1 MGGACGVS
9 AGDRGRCE
17 RLNVTHTKDYQIVPF
32 PAARHLIVDAG
43 RLASRRHIIHG
54 LLELDVT
61 RPREMMRQ
69 HKAHTGESLSF
80 TAFIITCLAHAI
92 AATPAV
98 QAYRNWR
105 HQLVLFEDVDVAT
118 PIEAHAGSVAV
129 PHVIRAAN
137 RKTFRQVHDEIRAI
151 QANPTRSAQTGG
163 LIDLA
168 PRVPAVVRNLFYWTL
183 RQNPH
188 WTKAIAGTVIVTAV
202 GMFAQGSGWGIG
214 FLPYHTLGITL
225 GGIGSKPGVVNG
237 RIEIR
242 DYLNL
247 TISFDH
253 DIVDGAP
260 AARFVQQLKELVERG
275 FGLCEQDVRVV
286 VKNAR

>member
-1 MGGACGVS
+1 M
-9 AGDRGRCE
+9 
-17 RLNVTHTKDYQIVPF
+17 THTKDYQIVPF
-32 PAARHLIVDAG
+32 PAARHVIVDAG

-54 LLELDVT
+54 LLELDVS
-61 RPREMMRQ
+61 RPREMLRQ

-92 AATPAV
+92 AANLAV
-98 QAYRNWR
+98 QAYPNWR
-105 HQLVLFEDVDVAT
+105 HQLVLFDDVDVAT
-118 PIEAHAGSVAV
+118 PIEVHAGGVAV

-137 RKTFRQVHDEIRAI
+137 RKTFRQIHDEIRAI

-168 PRVPAVVRNLFYWTL
+168 PRVPAVVRKLFYWIL

-188 WTKAIAGTVIVTAV
+188 WTKATAGTVIVTAV

-214 FLPYHTLGITL
+214 FLPYHTLGLTL
-225 GGIGSKPGVVNG
+225 AGIGSKPGVVNG
-237 RIEIR
+237 RIAIR
-242 DYLNL
+242 EYLHL

-260 AARFVQQLKELVERG
+260 AARFVQQLRELIERG
-275 FGLCEQDVRVV
+275 FGLCDQDIRVV
-286 VKNAR
+286 TENTG